1 MALPS
6 ALNRDDFL
14 SGKLDAPDPVVRSAM
29 AKVMNPQGLPPM
41 TQKELDR
48 LLNRQFYE
56 EQQVKQ
62 GNAYQGRQL
71 YEARQALASRPR
83 FTADE
88 LLAANMPGTTP
99 APQEFQI
106 RNIPG
111 RGESTVVQGIPVR
124 GGPATSGMQPL
135 PTPQPGYG
143 YIQGKE
149 DYLGTT
155 PSGMVRSSE
164 PVVGDQFP
172 QFSAAM
178 QPSPQASVPKSL
190 WDAVPATAAE
200 AMRPTA
206 MATPYGTPPSPQIA
220 TPPEAAMPR
229 QTQAPRPSTLG
240 TTLDQLTGYRPQPA
254 PQPTSR
260 QASPQITASNVF
272 SFSPAAQGAAAN
284 ERDFAYR
291 IYQDQMAQA
300 DRNRTYART
309 LAEDQ
314 RKAAE
319 ERSKKDLAAARSSFA
334 VGQPLPANI
343 QLNTSQIYE
352 AYIGGM
358 EDRKRGLTTVRMD
371 KDVNGKMVP
380 VDVTTNPLTGE
391 RYEAQV
397 QRPVLSA
404 QEQADLEDKK
414 IRMAQGAKE
423 IEKVDTDLQ
432 FARKQAELANQITN
446 AIAQGAT
453 TGLLAET
460 AATFKSI
467 GEALLDGE
475 YGATTQ
481 KLYVQAVQGMSLNQ
495 VTNVMRGLG
504 AMSDTDRVAAEKA
517 FVSIRDPKMAV
528 LYYAELSRLNY
539 ERAQARQ
546 ELVDRLTDSGA
557 TSDKI
562 RTEISKMK
570 RAEPFLSEVAFKNLK
585 LDRVVA
591 NQKSGGMTR
600 LPSSPRG
607 NVKPNNGVEGFII
620 VDEQP

>member
-1 MALPS
+1 M
-6 ALNRDDFL
+6 
-14 SGKLDAPDPVVRSAM
+14 DAPDPVVRSAM

-41 TQKELDR
+41 TQKELNR
-48 LLNRQFYE
+48 LL
-56 EQQVKQ
+56 
-62 GNAYQGRQL
+62 GRQYL
-71 YEARQALASRPR
+71 EAQDQKTQANNASLQTQRVRQAISSGDMPPIDVRQYSGSMYAPQGSYSEARTLAPTRVSAIERSADQLLKAR
-83 FTADE
+83 FGQMA
-88 LLAANMPGTTP
+88 PGQMSVAPYTSPSTPSQP
-99 APQEFQI
+99 APQ
-106 RNIPG
+106 
-111 RGESTVVQGIPVR
+111 
-124 GGPATSGMQPL
+124 A
-135 PTPQPGYG
+135 GYG
-143 YIQGKE
+143 YIQGRD

-155 PSGMVRSSE
+155 PSGMVRSAE
-164 PVVGDQFP
+164 PVLGDQF
-172 QFSAAM
+172 QQLSGAM
-178 QPSPQASVPKSL
+178 QPSQQAGAPKSP
-190 WDAVPATAAE
+190 WDALPPVQPAL
-200 AMRPTA
+200 MQPTA
-206 MATPYGTPPSPQIA
+206 VAQPAPTQTPTAPQPSTQ
-220 TPPEAAMPR
+220 
-229 QTQAPRPSTLG
+229 QAPLPASLG
-240 TTLDQLTGYRPQPA
+240 RALDQLIGARPMSAPPA
-254 PQPTSR
+254 VTQQTPTEVT
-260 QASPQITASNVF
+260 PSNIF
-272 SFSPAAQGAAAN
+272 SFSPVALNLAN
-284 ERDFAYR
+284 EQRELSR
-291 IYQDQMAQA
+291 RQ
-300 DRNRTYART
+300 
-309 LAEDQ
+309 AEDQ
-314 RKAAE
+314 RKMIE
-319 ERSKKDLAAARSSFA
+319 EKTKKDLAAARSSFA

-460 AATFKSI
+460 ASTFKSI

-475 YGATTQ
+475 YGATNQ

-562 RTEISKMK
+562 RTELSKMK